1 MKVAIFGSCVSRDSV
16 EFMPE
21 AEVVTYVA
29 RHSVTSLE
37 SPHGAEGMDLS
48 ELTSAFQER
57 MVTND
62 LHGSGLERIVHT
74 ASDLDVGSSGSPS
87 SCVPEGRA
95 RS

>member
-21 AEVVTYVA
+21 AEVVAYVA

-37 SPHGAEGMDLS
+37 APHGTAGVDLS

-62 LHGSGLERIVHT
+62 LHGSGSRTDRSHRERPRCR
-74 ASDLDVGSSGSPS
+74 SPRL
-87 SCVPEGRA
+87 GR
-95 RS
+95 RTTGVLGVS